1 MFDSSPW
8 ILWANKAAWAPLG
21 ACALYT
27 VAVVHAPEG
36 VKQKDSTLV
45 RQTFVAWNI
54 GMAVFSAWCTAIAV
68 PHLVDGPRGI
78 ATRGLVS
85 AICSDAVWFSKGL
98 EGKVAVAF
106 TMSKFVELGDTAF
119 LVLRKRNLTQ
129 LHTFHH
135 AATLVLTWAL
145 FERRASTGLI
155 FIAMNSFIHTVMYA
169 YYAAVL
175 FPKVRAALLPH
186 SHWITVL
193 QIVQMLIGIFVN
205 LLAAREIIAA
215 RPCHVSPMCVCSAG
229 LLYSIY
235 AGMFVLFAIERA
247 KPKRE

>member
-8 ILWANKAAWAPLG
+8 ILWANKAGWAPMG

-27 VAVVHAPEG
+27 LAVVHAPEG
-36 VKQKDSTLV
+36 VKQKDSALV
-45 RQTFVAWNI
+45 RRSLVAWNV
-54 GMAVFSAWCTAIAV
+54 GMAFFSAWCTAVAL
-68 PHLVDGPRGI
+68 PHLVNGPRGI

-85 AICSDAVWFSKGL
+85 AICSDALWFSTGV
-98 EGKVAVAF
+98 EGRVAVAF
-106 TMSKFVELGDTAF
+106 TMSKFIELGDTAF
-119 LVLRKRNLTQ
+119 LVLRKRNLTH

-155 FIAMNSFIHTVMYA
+155 FIAMNAFIHTVMYT

-175 FPKVRAALLPH
+175 FPRVRAVLLPH
-186 SHWITVL
+186 SHWITVM
-193 QIVQMLIGIFVN
+193 QITQMLIGIFVN
-205 LLAAREIIAA
+205 LLAAREIIAG
-215 RPCHVSPMCVCSAG
+215 RYCQVSPICVCSAG

-235 AGMFVLFAIERA
+235 ACMFVLFAIQRA
-247 KPKRE
+247 KPKGA